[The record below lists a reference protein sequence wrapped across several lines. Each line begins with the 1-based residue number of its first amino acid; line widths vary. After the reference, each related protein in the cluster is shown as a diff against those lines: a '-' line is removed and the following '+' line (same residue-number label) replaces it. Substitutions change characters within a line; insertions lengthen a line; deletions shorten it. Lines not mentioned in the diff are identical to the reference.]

1 MVLFEPTSKASEDND
16 ELEDTVWFE
25 LAGSVVEAFK
35 MHAAGE
41 EFPDTPEIDDSVL
54 NNGLGGLFAAGLFKH
69 KQIEEE
75 VVVLGKE
82 VKAVMLE
89 KEAKLEVE
97 SELEAVLLGKDM

>member
-54 NNGLGGLFAAGLFKH
+54 NNGLGGLFAAG
-69 KQIEEE
+69 Q
-75 VVVLGKE
+75 
-82 VKAVMLE
+82 A
-89 KEAKLEVE
+89 
-97 SELEAVLLGKDM
+97 